1 MKPLP
6 LILGFIPWIAFSFL
20 SHRIAADSV
29 AWSGLI
35 GVLLVLGTM
44 VAQKSVWPP
53 SVLNVGMLLPLGAIT
68 VVGFVGGPDVDAWLY
83 QWAVPG
89 VGLFLGLFILA
100 LVPFAPF
107 TERFARQSTPQAYW
121 GSPTFNKINRVLSA
135 AWGVAI
141 VVMGICSLLV
151 AALDLYS
158 DGLGS
163 AGTGELLLNWVIPIV
178 VIVAMVKFTIG
189 YPDKVRAQVRGT
201 PAPAAPTAP
210 AGPTG

>member
-1 MKPLP
+1 MKPLS
-6 LILGFIPWIAFSFL
+6 LILGFVPWIAFSFL
-20 SHRIAADSV
+20 AHRIAADSV

-44 VAQKSVWPP
+44 VAQKPFWPP
-53 SVLNVGMLLPLGAIT
+53 SVLNIGMLIPLVTIT

-89 VGLFLGLFILA
+89 VGLFLGLFILV

-121 GSPTFNKINRVLSA
+121 GSPTFIKINRVLSG
-135 AWGVAI
+135 AWGLAI
-141 VVMGICSLLV
+141 VVMGVCSLLV

-158 DGLGS
+158 DDFS
-163 AGTGELLLNWVIPIV
+163 SPGTGELLLNWVVPIV
-178 VIVAMVKFTIG
+178 VIVGMVKFTIR
-189 YPDKVRAQVRGT
+189 YPEQVRAQVRGAQ
-201 PAPAAPTAP
+201 APAAATD
-210 AGPTG
+210 

>member
-1 MKPLP
+1 MKPLS
-6 LILGFIPWIAFSFL
+6 LILGFLPWIAFSFL
-20 SHRIAADSV
+20 AHRIAADSV

-35 GVLLVLGTM
+35 GLVLVLATM
-44 VAQKSVWPP
+44 AVQKSFWPP
-53 SVLNVGMLLPLGAIT
+53 SVLNIGMLIPLAVIT
-68 VVGFVGGPDVDAWLY
+68 VVGFVGGPGVDAWLY

-201 PAPAAPTAP
+201 QAPAAPTAP